1 MKAPIESSRRD
12 RPALKSNVRRVK
24 WRHSIKLLGRDVR
37 RHPALAILLCGYVA
51 IFATGWWFYLAA
63 PQPIDEL
70 VAPVTDSLVI
80 DGDAGQAGETEMP
93 LARRR
98 VLQPPQAGAFFGTDR
113 HGVGVLTRVLRGAAE
128 TLSVA
133 LVGSTLAV
141 AIGFMVVMFV
151 RWLFGARGYVI
162 LIWLASGIT
171 CIPAFALAWWL
182 AAALEPGFW
191 TVCAIVAV
199 AGSMPVTHRLARA
212 FEECEDHGH
221 VIAAAAAGFG
231 RFEILRTQVFPF
243 VWQRLVSYGA
253 MLLPGALLL
262 ETALTF
268 AGLGLGK
275 AATDSWGRLIAEGR
289 SLMFEAPW
297 MLVAPGLVIAVTV
310 GWLSLT
316 ARSIRKVTREKDFLS
331 LV

>member
-128 TLSVA
+128 TL
-133 LVGSTLAV
+133 G
-141 AIGFMVVMFV
+141 
-151 RWLFGARGYVI
+151 
-162 LIWLASGIT
+162 
-171 CIPAFALAWWL
+171 
-182 AAALEPGFW
+182 
-191 TVCAIVAV
+191 
-199 AGSMPVTHRLARA
+199 
-212 FEECEDHGH
+212 
-221 VIAAAAAGFG
+221 GFG
-231 RFEILRTQVFPF
+231 RIDFGGRDWLHGGNVRPLAVRCARLRDPDLVG
-243 VWQRLVSYGA
+243 QRNNVYSR
-253 MLLPGALLL
+253 
-262 ETALTF
+262 F
-268 AGLGLGK
+268 C
-275 AATDSWGRLIAEGR
+275 
-289 SLMFEAPW
+289 
-297 MLVAPGLVIAVTV
+297 PGLVV
-310 GWLSLT
+310 G
-316 ARSIRKVTREKDFLS
+316 RSA
-331 LV
+331 

>member
-12 RPALKSNVRRVK
+12 RSSLKRNARRVR
-24 WRHSIKLLGRDVR
+24 WRRSMNLLWRDVR
-37 RHPALAILLCGYVA
+37 RHPALAVLLCGYVA
-51 IFATGWWFYLAA
+51 ILVTGWWFFLAT
-63 PQPIDEL
+63 PQPAEM
-70 VAPVTDSLVI
+70 VSAGADSAVI
-80 DGDAGQAGETEMP
+80 DGDGRDGVEAVSQV
-93 LARRR
+93 ARRR
-98 VLQPPQAGAFFGTDR
+98 VLQAPRAGAPFGTDR

-141 AIGFMVVMFV
+141 AIGFTVVLFV

-162 LIWLASGIT
+162 LIWLASGVT
-171 CIPAFALAWWL
+171 CIPVLALAWWL

-191 TVCAIVAV
+191 SVCTIVAV
-199 AGSMPVTHRLARA
+199 AGAMPVTHRLARA
-212 FEECEDHGH
+212 FEECEDLGH

-231 RFEILRTQVFPF
+231 RFEILRTQVLPL
-243 VWQRLVSYGA
+243 VWPRLVSYGA

-275 AATDSWGRLIAEGR
+275 SASDSWGRLIAEGR

-297 MLVAPGLVIAVTV
+297 LLIAPGLVIAATV